1 MDKKLCYIF
10 SAVFIIAGSIIYTFE
25 RAISYFVWIGEMNAA
40 SITGSFPSQPELNP
54 LFSNAFFL
62 IFILLGLAFFVFG
75 YKKN

>member
-25 RAISYFVWIGEMNAA
+25 RAISYFVWIGER
-40 SITGSFPSQPELNP
+40 IGRTGILPSQPELNP